1 MTDDQLQQLTTA
13 ILEMKMNLER
23 MAEKQ
28 EEMVDD
34 VKHIKQAVYDPE
46 QGLYARIKALEQWKE
61 TTSKLMWIIIT
72 TVVGL
77 LTTTFYGGILN

>member
-1 MTDDQLQQLTTA
+1 MTDEQLQNLTTA

-34 VKHIKQAVYDPE
+34 VKQIKKAVYDPE
-46 QGLYARIKALEQWKE
+46 QGLYARLKALEQWKD

-77 LTTTFYGGILN
+77 ITTTFYQGFLS

>member
-46 QGLYARIKALEQWKE
+46 QGLYARLKALEQWKD

-77 LTTTFYGGILN
+77 LTTTIYGGILN

>member
-1 MTDDQLQQLTTA
+1 MTDEQLQNLTTA

-28 EEMVDD
+28 IEMVDD
-34 VKHIKQAVYDPE
+34 VKQIKQAVYDPE
-46 QGLYARIKALEQWKE
+46 QGLYARIKTLEQWKE
-61 TTSKLMWIIIT
+61 TTSKVMWIIIT

-77 LTTTFYGGILN
+77 LTTTIYGGLLS

>member
-1 MTDDQLQQLTTA
+1 MTDEQLQQLTTA

-46 QGLYARIKALEQWKE
+46 QGLYARLKALEQWKD

-77 LTTTFYGGILN
+77 VTNTLYGGILN

>member
-46 QGLYARIKALEQWKE
+46 QGLYARLRALEQWKE

-77 LTTTFYGGILN
+77 LTTTLYSGILT